1 MTRRQPMYAPARSSW
16 VACAVFAVVR
26 TYPPPMSTLTPRSS
40 VIAAGEAAPDFSL
53 ETTARDKWTLSAA
66 LKKGDVVLSFFP
78 FAFTGV
84 CGTENQCLSKEVEQ
98 FAGKHAT
105 AVGVSCDSPFA
116 LKAWAEQM
124 GFKHT
129 LLSDQHREVAKAYGL
144 YWPEMNTAAR
154 GTVIIGQNGKVKWS
168 QKREIPKAFNMDE
181 ILAKIS

>member
-1 MTRRQPMYAPARSSW
+1 MAA
-16 VACAVFAVVR
+16 FAVLAAFG
-26 TYPPPMSTLTPRSS
+26 TYALRMSTLTPRSS
-40 VIAAGEAAPDFSL
+40 VIAAGEVAPDFTLDTPS
-53 ETTARDKWTLSAA
+53 RDKWTLSAA

-84 CGTENQCLSKEVEQ
+84 CGTENQCLSKEVEH

-129 LLSDQHREVAKAYGL
+129 LLSDQHREVAKAFGL

-154 GTVIIGQNGKVKWS
+154 GTVIVGQDGKVKWS

-181 ILAKIS
+181 IMAKIS